1 MTPFFWPSEGWH
13 VITAQGHDEAAI
25 QVVGTTQDAAP
36 IAATTLKEADFETRP
51 KALFFEGV
59 FLSPVDILQRN
70 ESTGE
75 RCVAVRRSAR

>member
-1 MTPFFWPSEGWH
+1 MAPH
-13 VITAQGHDEAAI
+13 NRARADEAAI

-36 IAATTLKEADFETRP
+36 IAATTLKEPHFETRP
-51 KALFFEGV
+51 KVLFFEGV